1 MIRDTFIARK
11 YSIAFLNLYID
22 KIDDNT
28 FLNIEKTLTYLLYNH
43 DVLSFF
49 SLPNISLAD
58 KINLIEIF
66 LKKFQLPEEFKS
78 LILLLIK
85 HNRITLITDV
95 LKYISYIYQ
104 DMTNSMKFEITSVCK
119 LSESDINILENFL
132 VKKTGKKIIPVFR
145 INKNLIAG
153 ISIQSDLMMWEFS
166 ISQQLKKANKIAYKE
181 VERLNGN

>member
-11 YSIAFLNLYID
+11 YSIAFLNIYID
-22 KIDDNT
+22 KIDDNI
-28 FLNIEKTLTYLLYNH
+28 FLNIEKTLNYLLYNH

-49 SLPNISLAD
+49 SLPNISLTD
-58 KINLIEIF
+58 KTNLIEIF
-66 LKKFQLPEEFKS
+66 LKKFQLPDEFKN

-95 LKYISYIYQ
+95 LKYISYVYQ
-104 DMTNSMKFEITSVCK
+104 DMNNSMKFEITSVCK
-119 LSESDINILENFL
+119 LSKSDINILENFL
-132 VKKTGKKIIPVFR
+132 IKKTGKKIIPVFK

-153 ISIQSDLMMWEFS
+153 ISMQSDSQMWEFS
-166 ISQQLKKANKIAYKE
+166 INQQLKKANKIAYKE